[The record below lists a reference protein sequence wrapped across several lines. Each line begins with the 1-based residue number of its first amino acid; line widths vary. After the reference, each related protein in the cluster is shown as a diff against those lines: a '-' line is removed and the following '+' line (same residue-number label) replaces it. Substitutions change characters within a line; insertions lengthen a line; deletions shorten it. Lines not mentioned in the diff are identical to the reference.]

1 MAGLIGQRHVFTIAR
16 EPSSGK
22 DIESTGAISW
32 DGSFDAKR
40 SGAITKTRPN
50 DAPTLMQSPICH
62 QKNRPF
68 FTFFHQMSNL
78 RMSL

>member
-1 MAGLIGQRHVFTIAR
+1 MVEDSQVKTNFYH
-16 EPSSGK
+16 SM
-22 DIESTGAISW
+22 GAIVW

-50 DAPTLMQSPICH
+50 DAPLQPPSPKCH

-68 FTFFHQMSNL
+68 FTSRKRRL
-78 RMSL
+78 PAPLS